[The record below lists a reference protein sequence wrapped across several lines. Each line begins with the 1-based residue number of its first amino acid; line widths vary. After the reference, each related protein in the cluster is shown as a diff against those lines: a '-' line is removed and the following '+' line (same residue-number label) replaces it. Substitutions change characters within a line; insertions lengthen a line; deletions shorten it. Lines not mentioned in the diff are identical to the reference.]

1 MLSQLS
7 ASQLDRL
14 ASEAQASVLQSE
26 IGMHRRRLDEKE
38 SALTAERGRIAQ
50 LELEMEDMRQKE
62 EHYHW
67 DDTDEDQY
75 PFHSKAQRNF
85 VDSSTGQVLDPTKV
99 GQGRQRNLST

>member
-38 SALTAERGRIAQ
+38 SALTAERGRIA
-50 LELEMEDMRQKE
+50 
-62 EHYHW
+62 
-67 DDTDEDQY
+67 
-75 PFHSKAQRNF
+75 
-85 VDSSTGQVLDPTKV
+85 
-99 GQGRQRNLST
+99 